1 MASTDSS
8 FGKVRLFDDFLGDT
22 YDTFKWS
29 VPVAA
34 NATAYAINVQANGV
48 IRGTVTNNTSS
59 DLASLVGEIIYRA
72 TAGGPL
78 IFEARVA
85 LQTSLLQ
92 FLFVGLTGTKP
103 STTVTDIPMNT
114 NGGTFTTGHANAV
127 GFMYTGG
134 TSGAAVWQ
142 CAGVKANA
150 DTAITAAATRFNPVL
165 DTFQTLKIVL
175 NTDGAASF
183 YINGEII
190 KENLANAVTAATL
203 LTPAICITDDGAAAS
218 LDVDLVHIRCGRA

>member
-1 MASTDSS
+1 MSTDSS
-8 FGKVRLFDDFLGDT
+8 FGQVRLFDDFTGDT
-22 YDTFKWS
+22 YDSNLWS

-34 NATAYAINVQANGV
+34 AGVAGAITVQANGV
-48 IRGTVTNNTSS
+48 LRLTVTNNSSS
-59 DLASLVGEIIYRA
+59 DLSSLVGEIIYRA

-78 IFEARVA
+78 IFEARA
-85 LQTSLLQ
+85 SLLTSLSQ
-92 FLFVGLTGTKP
+92 FNFIGLTGTKP

-142 CAGVKANA
+142 VAGTKASS
-150 DTAITAAATRFNPVL
+150 DTALTSADAKYNPVL
-165 DTFQTLKIVL
+165 GTFQTFRIVV
-175 NTDGAASF
+175 NPDGAASF
-183 YINGEII
+183 YIDGNII
-190 KENLANAVTAATL
+190 VENLANAITAATL

-218 LDVDLVHIRCGRA
+218 LDVDYVLVKCGRV

>member
-1 MASTDSS
+1 MALDSG
-8 FGKVRLFDDFLGDT
+8 FGHVRLFDDFLGDT
-22 YDTFKWS
+22 YDTFLWS
-29 VPVAA
+29 VPVAGS
-34 NATAYAINVQANGV
+34 ATAPAINVQKNGV
-48 IRGTVTNNTSS
+48 IRNTVSNNSSS
-59 DLASLVGEIIYRA
+59 DLSSLVGEIIYRA
-72 TAGGPL
+72 SAGGPL

-134 TSGAAVWQ
+134 SSGAAVWQ
-142 CAGVKANA
+142 CAGVKAGA
-150 DTAITAAATRFNPVL
+150 DTAITAAPARFNPVL
-165 DTFQTLKIVL
+165 DTFQTLRIVL
-175 NTDGAASF
+175 NPDGSASF
-183 YINGEII
+183 YIDGNII

-203 LTPAICITDDGAAAS
+203 LTPAICNTDDGAAGS
-218 LDVDLVHIRCGRA
+218 LDTDYVYISAGRA

>member
-1 MASTDSS
+1 MASLDSG
-8 FGKVRLFDDFLGDT
+8 FGHIRLFDDFLGDT
-22 YDTFKWS
+22 YDTLLWS

-72 TAGGPL
+72 SAGGPL

-103 STTVTDIPMNT
+103 DTTVTNIPMNT
-114 NGGTFTTGHANAV
+114 NGGTFTTAHANAV

-142 CAGVKANA
+142 VAGTKANA
-150 DTAITAAATRFNPVL
+150 DTAITAAPSRFNPVL
-165 DTFQTLKIVL
+165 ATFQTLRIVL
-175 NTDGAASF
+175 NPDGAASF
-183 YINGEII
+183 YIDGNII

-218 LDVDLVHIRCGRA
+218 LDADLVYISCGRV

>member
-1 MASTDSS
+1 MATDSG
-8 FGKVRLFDDFLGDT
+8 FGQVRLFDDFLGDS
-22 YDTFKWS
+22 YDTFNWS

-34 NATAYAINVQANGV
+34 SGTAPAIQVLKNGV
-48 IRGTVTNNTSS
+48 IRNTVTNNSSS
-59 DLASLVGEIIYRA
+59 DLSSLVGEVIYRA
-72 TAGGPL
+72 SAGGPL

-92 FLFVGLTGTKP
+92 FLFIGLTGTKP

-134 TSGAAVWQ
+134 ASGAAVWQ
-142 CAGVKANA
+142 CAGVKASA
-150 DTAITAAATRFNPVL
+150 DTAITAAASKFNPVL
-165 DTFQTLKIVL
+165 DTFQTLRIVV
-175 NTDGAASF
+175 NEAGAASF
-183 YINGEII
+183 YIDGNII
-190 KENLANAVTAATL
+190 VENLANAVTAGTL

-218 LDVDLVHIRCGRA
+218 LDTDYVYISCGRV

>member
-1 MASTDSS
+1 MASTDTG
-8 FGKVRLFDDFLGDT
+8 FGKVRLLDDFIGDS
-22 YDTFKWS
+22 YDTFLWS
-29 VPVAA
+29 VPVAGA
-34 NATAYAINVQANGV
+34 ATAFAINVQANGV

-72 TAGGPL
+72 SAGGPL

-92 FLFVGLTGTKP
+92 FNFIGLTGTKP

-134 TSGAAVWQ
+134 TSGAAVWEY
-142 CAGVKANA
+142 AGTKANA
-150 DTAITAAATRFNPVL
+150 DTALASAPTKYNPVL
-165 DTFQTLKIVL
+165 ATFQTLRIVL
-175 NTDGAASF
+175 NPDGAASF
-183 YINGEII
+183 YIDGNLI
-190 KENLANAVTAATL
+190 KENLASAVTAATL

-218 LDVDLVHIRCGRA
+218 LDVDYCRISCARV